1 MTKSTEINAKL
12 ESVQSELDALASSSY
27 KFKDIYK
34 KWDEGEINDAE
45 FHSMIHAY
53 VREVPGSSLIK
64 NAARNQAM
72 GLEFSLNNSEKETKD
87 RLNYL
92 RTFK

>member
-1 MTKSTEINAKL
+1 
-12 ESVQSELDALASSSY
+12 
-27 KFKDIYK
+27 
-34 KWDEGEINDAE
+34 
-45 FHSMIHAY
+45 
-53 VREVPGSSLIK
+53 
-64 NAARNQAM
+64 M